1 MNARSTDFGTIIY
14 RFQIAFNAWMN
25 SINTGRDWTQRN
37 ALTCPKG
44 STSSWESRKISYD
57 IKPIVPNI
65 EIVIEK
71 KRAEGTYNIF
81 HLFISKY
88 NCAKLI
94 FSTFWMINS
103 VKVCNQSFGL
113 ARRWNRLIRDPID
126 FFSKFFFGQSNN
138 IFKFSMKIK
147 MLTNCFCYWLDY
159 LKDEILKT
167 CDW

>member
-1 MNARSTDFGTIIY
+1 MCVSKYHTENCLIRSENFKFHSAFNYPWAKEEMMNARSTDFGTIIY

-126 FFSKFFFGQSNN
+126 FFFKVFFWAKQ
-138 IFKFSMKIK
+138 
-147 MLTNCFCYWLDY
+147 
-159 LKDEILKT
+159 
-167 CDW
+167 